1 MFPEGVPNLGE
12 LFTRDIAL
20 KLARPKRRY
29 KDLISIM
36 QMNGT
41 VSDLRGWDG
50 R

>member
-20 KLARPKRRY
+20 KLGRPKRRY

-41 VSDLRGWDG
+41 VSDLGGWDG